1 MIEVEKN
8 IGLLK
13 EKLNKIRSVFD
24 LPGKKEKIKKLEEET
39 SRGDLWNNPDEA
51 RELLQKLNDLKEIT
65 GNIDSLEER
74 IEEINLYQ
82 EMANEGEP
90 GAEEELEGA
99 FNSLSDDIN
108 VQETATLL
116 SGEYDQKS
124 AILTVHTGAGG
135 VDAQDWAEILLRMY
149 LRWAEK
155 KKFKTRMIEV
165 SGGEEAGIKSATAMV
180 DGQYAYGFLKCEKGV
195 HRLVRISPFD
205 SAHRRHTSFAQVE
218 VTPQIDDTIEV
229 EIKDDDLKID
239 TYRASGA
246 GGQHVNK
253 TNSAVRITHL
263 PTGVVVQCQN
273 ERSQYSN
280 KNTAMKILKAR
291 LFEKELEEKERK
303 LAQIRGEHM
312 DIAWGSQI
320 RSYVMHP
327 YTMVKDHRTSTDS
340 GNMQVILDGGIDLFI
355 KSYLEYKVRGASK
368 G

>member
-1 MIEVEKN
+1 M
-8 IGLLK
+8 
-13 EKLNKIRSVFD
+13 
-24 LPGKKEKIKKLEEET
+24 
-39 SRGDLWNNPDEA
+39 
-51 RELLQKLNDLKEIT
+51 NDLKEIT